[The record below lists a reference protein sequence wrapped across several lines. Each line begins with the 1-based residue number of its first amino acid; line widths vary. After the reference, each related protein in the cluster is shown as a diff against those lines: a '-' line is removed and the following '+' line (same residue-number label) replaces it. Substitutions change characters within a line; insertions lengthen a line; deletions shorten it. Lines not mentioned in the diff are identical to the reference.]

1 MEFNLA
7 EKLALVKA
15 VDEVIYVDGKVDAE
29 EMDFMTQVMDILNF
43 DRKLVEE
50 ARKITAKE
58 CLSILKGMTYEKKQA
73 LSELLNEMANADG
86 EFNKDEYRLIFNI
99 LHEVGIGQDLEDQ

>member
-15 VDEVIYVDGKVDAE
+15 VDEVIYIDGKVDTE
-29 EMDFMTQVMDILNF
+29 EMDFMTQLMDTLKF
-43 DRKLVEE
+43 DRMLVEE

-58 CLSILKGMTYEKKQA
+58 CLSILKGMTYEKKQM

-99 LHEVGIGQDLEDQ
+99 LHEVGIGQ

>member
-15 VDEVIYVDGKVDAE
+15 VDEVIYIDGKVDTE
-29 EMDFMTQVMDILNF
+29 EMDFMTQLMDTLNF
-43 DRKLVEE
+43 DRILVEE

-58 CLSILKGMTYEKKQA
+58 CLSILKGMTYEKKQM

-99 LHEVGIGQDLEDQ
+99 LHEVGIGQ

>member
-15 VDEVIYVDGKVDAE
+15 VDEVIYVDGKVDTE
-29 EMDFMTQVMDILNF
+29 EMDFMTQLMDTLKF
-43 DRKLVEE
+43 DRMLVEE

-58 CLSILKGMTYEKKQA
+58 CLSILKGMTYEKKQM
-73 LSELLNEMANADG
+73 LSELLNEMANVDG
-86 EFNKDEYRLIFNI
+86 EFNKDEYRLVFNI
-99 LHEVGIGQDLEDQ
+99 LHEVGIGQ

>member
-1 MEFNLA
+1 MELNLA

-15 VDEVIYVDGKVDAE
+15 VDEVIYVDGKVDTE
-29 EMDFMTQVMDILNF
+29 EMDFMTQLMDTLKF
-43 DRKLVEE
+43 DRMLVEE

-58 CLSILKGMTYEKKQA
+58 CLLILKGMTYEKKQM
-73 LSELLNEMANADG
+73 LSELLNEMANVDG

-99 LHEVGIGQDLEDQ
+99 LHEMGIGQ

>member
-15 VDEVIYVDGKVDAE
+15 VDEVIYVDGKVDTE
-29 EMDFMTQVMDILNF
+29 EMDFMTQLMEALKF

-50 ARKITAKE
+50 ARNITAKE
-58 CLSILKGMTYEKKQA
+58 CLTILKGMTYEKKQM
-73 LSELLNEMANADG
+73 LSELLNEMANVDG

-99 LHEVGIGQDLEDQ
+99 LHEVGIGQDLENQ